1 MRAIEEFAKLCVA
14 VFLLVAGLF
23 GCASPA
29 PNGMVAFDGICG
41 MVPMQQTEGVIVV
54 RMICQAGAQ

>member
-1 MRAIEEFAKLCVA
+1 MKAIEEFAKLCIA
-14 VFLLVAGLF
+14 VVLFVVGLF
-23 GCASPA
+23 GCAAPA

-41 MVPMQQTEGVIVV
+41 MVPMQHAEGVTYV